1 MRNPQVS
8 ATIDEESYAKIAVWA
23 EKNSRSMS
31 EMVAILLYQAIKEK
45 ERKTKRKK
53 NGFQPAKD

>member
-8 ATIDEESYAKIAVWA
+8 ATIDEASYKKVVEWA
-23 EKNSRSMS
+23 DKNSRSLS
-31 EMVAILLYQAIKEK
+31 EMVAILLLQAIKEK

-53 NGFQPAKD
+53 NGLQQNKD